1 MGGGTRTCP
10 AGCWRHT
17 SRTKPLKMPVLL
29 TLAGLLI
36 AVSLYAI
43 LVRRRA
49 TVRTDGR
56 ELEEAMAISNQIGL
70 SRLRDRPRRR
80 ADAVAALDDR
90 PGDEVVPER
99 RSGVDRRDAD
109 ERRRGRGRR
118 AGGDRRRGSGVK
130 RFFGGGG
137 PG

>member
-1 MGGGTRTCP
+1 
-10 AGCWRHT
+10 
-17 SRTKPLKMPVLL
+17 MPYLL
-29 TLAGLLI
+29 VFAGLLI

-56 ELEEAMAISNQIGL
+56 ELEEAMAISNEIGL
-70 SRLRDRPRRR
+70 ARIRDAPRRR

-90 PGDEVVPER
+90 PGDAVIPER
-99 RSGVDRRDAD
+99 RSGVDRREVD

-118 AGGDRRRGSGVK
+118 AGGDRRHRSVAK
-130 RFFGGGG
+130 RLFGGGG
-137 PG
+137 GSA

>member
-1 MGGGTRTCP
+1 MT
-10 AGCWRHT
+10 
-17 SRTKPLKMPVLL
+17 PVLL

-36 AVSLYAI
+36 AAGLYAI

-70 SRLRDRPRRR
+70 SRIRDAPRRR

-90 PGDEVVPER
+90 PGDEVTPER
-99 RSGVDRRDAD
+99 RSGVDRRDVD
-109 ERRRGRGRR
+109 QHRRGRGRR
-118 AGGDRRRGSGVK
+118 AGGDRRRGSGV
-130 RFFGGGG
+130 RRLFGGGG
-137 PG
+137 SA